1 MWRGCSVRHGCVP
14 VSRAWG
20 TGSTES
26 WAVYWSRWGSNWHS
40 PRCIETY
47 RPEGLRLLG
56 RRPGRCARR
65 PIRGS
70 KTSGRCSS
78 KNHTFERFRWQPTAL
93 ESIFPALPVD
103 FEKGTHMLQTRVLPP
118 ADGAYQYPLLIKR
131 LLLSGS
137 RYEKTREIVY
147 RDSVRYT
154 YATLNERICRL
165 ANALTA
171 AGVKAG
177 DTVGVMDWDSHRYLE
192 CMFAIP
198 MIGAVIHTV
207 NVRLSAEQIAY
218 TINHADDRLL
228 LINSEFVGLYQ
239 AMSGHLSTVEKTLL
253 LTDQPEKTA
262 ELPNLVGEYEALLA
276 AASPTYEFED
286 FDEHSVATTFYT
298 TGTTGNPKGVYFTH
312 RQLVL
317 HTLGVATIM
326 GCIDSTRLL
335 GTDDVYMPIT
345 PMFHVHAWGIP
356 YAATMLG
363 LKQVYPGRYE
373 PELLVELWR
382 REKVTFSH
390 CVPTILQML
399 LNAKSAQDVDFGGW
413 KIVIGGSSLNRSLYQ
428 AAKAKG
434 IQLTAAY
441 GMSETGP
448 LISVAHI
455 NEELKAGSEDEQ
467 ITYRIKA
474 GVPGMLVDAA
484 IIDQQGNFLPADGET
499 QGELVLRAPWL
510 TESYFREPKKGAEL
524 WAGGWLRTG
533 DVATLDGMGFID
545 IRDRIK
551 DVIKTGGEWISSLE
565 LEDLC
570 SRHPAVREVAVV
582 GIADP
587 QWGERPFA
595 LLVIRDGHQLDAKG
609 LKEHLKPFVEQGHIN
624 KWAIPGQIALV
635 TEIPKT
641 SVGKLDKKRMR
652 LDIADWQNNNSAFL
666 SSL

>member
-1 MWRGCSVRHGCVP
+1 
-14 VSRAWG
+14 
-20 TGSTES
+20 
-26 WAVYWSRWGSNWHS
+26 
-40 PRCIETY
+40 
-47 RPEGLRLLG
+47 
-56 RRPGRCARR
+56 
-65 PIRGS
+65 
-70 KTSGRCSS
+70 
-78 KNHTFERFRWQPTAL
+78 
-93 ESIFPALPVD
+93 
-103 FEKGTHMLQTRVLPP
+103 MLQTRVLAP

-131 LLLSGS
+131 LLMSGS

-154 YATLNERICRL
+154 YLTLNERICRL
-165 ANALTA
+165 ASALTA

-177 DTVGVMDWDSHRYLE
+177 DTVAVMDWDSHRYLE

-207 NVRLSAEQIAY
+207 NVRLSPEQIVY
-218 TINHADDRLL
+218 TMNHADDRVVLV
-228 LINSEFVGLYQ
+228 NSEFLGLYSAIQ
-239 AMSGHLSTVEKTLL
+239 GHLTTVEKTIL
-253 LTDQPEKTA
+253 LTDLPEKTA
-262 ELPNLVGEYEALLA
+262 DLPNFAGEYEELLA
-276 AASPTYEFED
+276 AASPDYVFED
-286 FDEHSVATTFYT
+286 FDENSVATTFYT

-326 GCIDSTRLL
+326 GSIDSVRLL

-345 PMFHVHAWGIP
+345 PMFHVHAWGVP

-363 LKQVYPGRYE
+363 LKQVYPGRYD

-382 REKVTFSH
+382 KEKVTFSH
-390 CVPTILQML
+390 CVPTIMQML
-399 LNAKSAQDVDFGGW
+399 LNAKAAQDTDFGGW
-413 KIVIGGSSLNRSLYQ
+413 KIIIGGSSLNRSLYD

-448 LISVAHI
+448 LISVAHL
-455 NEELKAGSEDEQ
+455 NEELLAGSEEQ
-467 ITYRIKA
+467 RIDFRIKA
-474 GVPGMLVDAA
+474 GVPGMLVEAA
-484 IIDQQGNFLPADGET
+484 IVDEAGKFLPADGQT

-510 TESYFREPKKGAEL
+510 TQSYYREPEKGAEL
-524 WAGGWLRTG
+524 WAGGWLHTG
-533 DVATLDGMGFID
+533 DVATLDSMGFID

-582 GIADP
+582 GVADS

-595 LLVIRDGHQLDAKG
+595 LLVLREGHSLDAQG
-609 LKEHLKPFVEQGHIN
+609 LKQHLTPFVEQGHIN
-624 KWAIPGQIALV
+624 KWAIPNQIALV

-652 LDIADWQNNNSAFL
+652 QDIIEWQNADSVFL
-666 SSL
+666 SRL